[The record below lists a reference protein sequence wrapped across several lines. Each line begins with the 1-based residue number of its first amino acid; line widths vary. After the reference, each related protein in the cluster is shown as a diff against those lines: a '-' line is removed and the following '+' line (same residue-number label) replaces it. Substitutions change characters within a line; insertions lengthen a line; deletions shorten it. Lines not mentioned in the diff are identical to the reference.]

1 MKIDKK
7 IKDEILRYDVNTEAA
22 KITAL
27 SKGKIVTFAVKLNI
41 KTTWIYLFPTWK
53 SIWKTKTIEDQW
65 DKQTKAIQKYGK

>member
-41 KTTWIYLFPTWK
+41 KTTWIYLFPTRK